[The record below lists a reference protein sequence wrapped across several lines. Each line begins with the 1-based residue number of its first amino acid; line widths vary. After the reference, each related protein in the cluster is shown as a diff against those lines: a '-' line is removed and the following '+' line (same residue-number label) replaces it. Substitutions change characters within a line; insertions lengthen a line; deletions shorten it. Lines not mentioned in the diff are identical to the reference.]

1 MENSTYVSRRLLH
14 LLFFVLLGVSTQGQ
28 QIAKGL
34 TAGNGKYIGFYEY
47 KPADYKPAG
56 EKYPLII
63 FLHGISER
71 GNGTTELSKV
81 LAQAIPRYI
90 NKGHKM
96 TFTWNG
102 KKETFL
108 VLSPQLS
115 LSYGNW

>member
-14 LLFFVLLGVSTQGQ
+14 LLFFVILGVSTQAQ

-47 KPADYKPAG
+47 KPADYKPTG

-63 FLHGISER
+63 FLHGVSER
-71 GNGTTELSKV
+71 GNGTTELAKV

-90 NKGHKM
+90 SKGHKM

-115 LSYGNW
+115 LS